1 MTMSCAKTAEPI
13 EMLFELWIRVL
24 GWCPDPPWEETLLGH
39 LLLSCPFTCSQY
51 FQPYSLGGSSGAL
64 WLPVYCSNLFLS
76 INVIL
81 LQVVC
86 DFLTV
91 GSYCRAIPYSPQVPS
106 GNSIESMIAFPQEPN
121 KKSKIHFFLASN
133 EQDFKYVSTGF
144 FVACGI

>member
-1 MTMSCAKTAEPI
+1 MGRDTFGALTFVMPVYLQSVFSA
-13 EMLFELWIRVL
+13 LFIR
-24 GWCPDPPWEETLLGH
+24 GQQWC
-39 LLLSCPFTCSQY
+39 S
-51 FQPYSLGGSSGAL
+51 L

-76 INVIL
+76 TNVIL